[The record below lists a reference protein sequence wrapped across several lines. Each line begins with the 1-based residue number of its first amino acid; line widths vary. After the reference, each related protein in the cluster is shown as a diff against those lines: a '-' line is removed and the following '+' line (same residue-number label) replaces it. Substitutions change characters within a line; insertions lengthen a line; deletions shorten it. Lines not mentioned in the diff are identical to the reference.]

1 MLRQATLPLGAP
13 ACSAARATISAAF
26 RVQDRALGW
35 GEKNDAVSR
44 LQGNHSLIAH
54 RGSRIGAGHNGR
66 NHPHRHADFPE
77 LVPGILTEQANR
89 LHPPDGLGQC
99 PGGKAVFR
107 HLVIHVAKA
116 RFPHCQIRQHH
127 RLCFKCFGDG
137 LHNGIQLLLG
147 HLCQALLGRLGCRR
161 QGSGLLAGSQIFIQF
176 HCFLLEQQAG
186 AVSRFFCQLSVF
198 HKAHFLQP
206 ALEFGNRRFFPSA
219 PAGLP
224 SPGIRW
230 SGS

>member
-176 HCFLLEQQAG
+176 HCFLLEQQAW
-186 AVSRFFCQLSVF
+186 SRLPLFLSAF
-198 HKAHFLQP
+198 RFPQSPFSP
-206 ALEFGNRRFFPSA
+206 A
-219 PAGLP
+219 
-224 SPGIRW
+224 SPGIRESPFFPVSSRRVAVSRNPVVW
-230 SGS
+230 